1 MHLSRRCTPGGNSR
15 RSATKISRTCNK
27 DPCSRP
33 LRLVCHS
40 FTSCIYLTIQ
50 GKDGIRSSL
59 SDTCTKRSR
68 GEPYNF
74 IGPIRGDS
82 FHRCTNIVA
91 TEVRSVSRENSF
103 LYAPWITNE
112 PRSFFRFSYM
122 DSRRIFV
129 GVLGPLTRSS
139 SRVSALFSD
148 WLLWDTVFWGT
159 LNETYFE

>member
-74 IGPIRGDS
+74 IGPIRGRFIHSTGAQTSLQRRYVRSLVKILSSMLRELRTSHVVSFDSHIWTRGGSSSAFSVPWLDRRVEFQLCFLTDS
-82 FHRCTNIVA
+82 FGTRC
-91 TEVRSVSRENSF
+91 
-103 LYAPWITNE
+103 
-112 PRSFFRFSYM
+112 
-122 DSRRIFV
+122 
-129 GVLGPLTRSS
+129 
-139 SRVSALFSD
+139 
-148 WLLWDTVFWGT
+148 
-159 LNETYFE
+159 FEER